1 MDYKDN
7 SLAGSLEI
15 IPCGHACEALEFL
28 QQIYNSA
35 PVFMVVLSKEHK
47 ITRINSGL
55 VEFLHLNYDDCLNKR
70 LSNFLPDASEDIG
83 RLVNHVLI
91 ENQPQKNAEIQF
103 FFRGSQYFWQV
114 SVYPIKN
121 ENDISE
127 SASCI
132 INDITELRKSEQELE
147 KAYTEILQLQE
158 KLKQENS
165 FLRKEISLNVDPYE
179 IVGSSPAIKKVLEQI
194 KQVSQTETTVLIY
207 GQTGTGKEL
216 VARAI
221 HKNSTRHDKPLIIV
235 NCAALPANLIE
246 SELFGHE
253 KGAFTGA
260 TNRKIG
266 KFELADQGTIF
277 LDEVGELPLE
287 LQSKL
292 LRVLQENQIERIGGN
307 KLIDINTRII
317 AATNRNLFQEVKK
330 SRFREDLYF
339 RLNVFPVTLPLLKE
353 RSNDIIEI
361 AEVWINRLSEK
372 MGKPRPTLSEASKHA
387 LMTYSWPGNI
397 RELKN
402 QIERGLILCV
412 SDTLELNLPVLA
424 EEKSFESISP
434 EIYQQTLAEV
444 EKSHILQVLE
454 QKGWKVRGDDGAA
467 KSLGLKPTTL
477 ESKMKKLGIFRPKFF

>member
-1 MDYKDN
+1 
-7 SLAGSLEI
+7 
-15 IPCGHACEALEFL
+15 
-28 QQIYNSA
+28 
-35 PVFMVVLSKEHK
+35 
-47 ITRINSGL
+47 

-165 FLRKEISLNVDPYE
+165 FLRKEISLNVHPYE